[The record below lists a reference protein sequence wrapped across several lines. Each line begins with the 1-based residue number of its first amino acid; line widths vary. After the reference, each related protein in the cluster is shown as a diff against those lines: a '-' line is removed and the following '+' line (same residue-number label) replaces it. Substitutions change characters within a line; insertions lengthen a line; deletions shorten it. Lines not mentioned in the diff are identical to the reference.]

1 MEHLRF
7 GPRNQLDRLPG
18 LDGATP
24 SKLRD
29 SVALALSLGAQSVDL
44 LLLRVPRGRPED
56 ISRPEVAAH
65 FAPALGKMPG
75 AIVTAP
81 DLLGRPRTRYGEAR
95 DPDQEWGRIR
105 SLCKVLGPTWRDT
118 WQLAMLDAPAT
129 PPPWQ
134 AGALGMAD
142 AALYRWMGE
151 PHALARQ
158 GWRSAAVAAAAQRSR
173 ADDVVF
179 LSHIG
184 RTLELGPGRRV
195 RRRTISVPHVAP
207 TVEGIIN
214 GLLLLD
220 GGDAAKLLGE
230 ETLRPPVGQW
240 SIPVVRTVQG
250 IHRLVRRA
258 ADDFVFRPV
267 TELQSV
273 ALSVALNMALQPFIQ
288 AGVLQGLGGSEV
300 PSVTAAPVRDPMA
313 PGLSATI
320 AASVRPWAKRIELR
334 VGIQPGN
341 AATVE
346 LT

>member
-1 MEHLRF
+1 
-7 GPRNQLDRLPG
+7 
-18 LDGATP
+18 
-24 SKLRD
+24 
-29 SVALALSLGAQSVDL
+29 
-44 LLLRVPRGRPED
+44 
-56 ISRPEVAAH
+56 
-65 FAPALGKMPG
+65 
-75 AIVTAP
+75 
-81 DLLGRPRTRYGEAR
+81 
-95 DPDQEWGRIR
+95 
-105 SLCKVLGPTWRDT
+105 
-118 WQLAMLDAPAT
+118 
-129 PPPWQ
+129 
-134 AGALGMAD
+134 
-142 AALYRWMGE
+142 
-151 PHALARQ
+151 
-158 GWRSAAVAAAAQRSR
+158 
-173 ADDVVF
+173 VVF